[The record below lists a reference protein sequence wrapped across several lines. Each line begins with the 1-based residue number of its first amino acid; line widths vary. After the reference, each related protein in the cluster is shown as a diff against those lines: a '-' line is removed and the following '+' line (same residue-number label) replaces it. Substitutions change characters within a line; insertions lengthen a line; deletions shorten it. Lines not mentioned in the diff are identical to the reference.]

1 MRPCIGITADI
12 EDKYLKLNKQYAEAV
27 EAAGACPILL
37 APSKCI
43 ENLALNIDG
52 LLIPGGDD
60 LHPSYY
66 NEEVNYDMKLVDR
79 DRSDFELA
87 MIREIIGLRKP
98 VLGIC
103 YGMQLIN
110 VAFKGSLYQDIRL
123 QVPMALDHKKD
134 YHVIRVSGNKFIGR
148 GEFTV
153 NSSHH
158 QAIKVLGHGLKSIG
172 MSADNIIEAFCK
184 EDYPFLLGVQWHPE
198 RLQDK
203 LSEKIF
209 RSFVEASLGGK

>member
-12 EDKYLKLNKQYAEAV
+12 EDKNLKLKKQYAEAV

-37 APSKCI
+37 APSRCI
-43 ENLALNIDG
+43 ETLALNIDG

-66 NEEVNYDMKLVDR
+66 NEKINYDMKLVDS

-87 MIREIIGLRKP
+87 VIHEMIKLRKP

-110 VAFKGSLYQDIRL
+110 VAFKGSLYQDIGL
-123 QVPMALDHKKD
+123 QVPVALDHKKD
-134 YHVIRVSGNKFIGR
+134 YHVIRVSDNKFIGR
-148 GEFTV
+148 GEFSV

-158 QAIKVLGHGLKSIG
+158 QAIKVLGQGLKSIG

-184 EDYPFLLGVQWHPE
+184 EGYPFLLGVQWHPE

>member
-1 MRPCIGITADI
+1 MRTSIGITADV

-27 EAAGACPILL
+27 EAAGACPVLL
-37 APSKCI
+37 APSSCI
-43 ENLALNIDG
+43 EPLVLNIDG

-66 NEEVNYDMKLVDR
+66 NEKANYDMKLVDR
-79 DRSDFELA
+79 ARSGFELA
-87 MIREIIGLRKP
+87 LIREIIRLRKP
-98 VLGIC
+98 LMGIC

-110 VAFKGSLYQDIRL
+110 VAFKGSLYQDIGL
-123 QVPMALDHKKD
+123 QVPVALDHKRD
-134 YHVIRVSGNKFIGR
+134 YHVISVSDNKFIGK

-172 MSADNIIEAFCK
+172 MSADNLIEVFCK

-209 RSFVEASLGGK
+209 RSFVEASLGRK

>member
-1 MRPCIGITADI
+1 MRPLIAITADV
-12 EDKYLKLNKQYAEAV
+12 EDKYLKLNKQYAAAV

-37 APSKCI
+37 APSKCV
-43 ENLALNIDG
+43 EKLASKIDG

-66 NEEVNYDMKLVDR
+66 NEEADYEMKLVDR
-79 DRSDFELA
+79 ERSDFELA
-87 MIREIIGLRKP
+87 LIHEIIKSSKP

-110 VAFKGSLYQDIRL
+110 VAFKGNLYQDIKL
-123 QVPMALDHKKD
+123 QIPLAMDHKKD
-134 YHVIRVSGNKFIGR
+134 YHLINAGDNRLIESGGYN
-148 GEFTV
+148 V

-158 QAIKVLGHGLKSIG
+158 QAVKVLGHGLKPIA

-198 RLQDK
+198 RMQDK

-209 RSFVEASLGGK
+209 RSFVEASLGRK